1 MLNNKQKLRHQTTQ
15 HIAHNFQSFEQLT
28 KSEAEKVVGGLVT
41 EAEAVFTQFK
51 RQLILGDFGFEISAT
66 ALEFIE

>member
-1 MLNNKQKLRHQTTQ
+1 MLNNKQKVRRQTTQ
-15 HIAHNFQSFEQLT
+15 QVAQNFQSFEQLT
-28 KSEAEKVVGGLVT
+28 ESEAEKVVGGLVT

-51 RQLILGDFGFEISAT
+51 RQLILGNFEFEISAT

>member
-1 MLNNKQKLRHQTTQ
+1 MLNNKQKLRRQTTQ
-15 HIAHNFQSFEQLT
+15 QIVQNFQSFEQLT
-28 KSEAEKVVGGLVT
+28 ESEAEKVIGGLVT